1 MNSKTFMYGVSSRTA
16 GELVRTQCL
25 VDRSG
30 RPFLGSQV
38 RIPKARGDP
47 RMLAFRNLS
56 SGRV

>member
-1 MNSKTFMYGVSSRTA
+1 MNSKTFVYGMSSRTA

>member
-1 MNSKTFMYGVSSRTA
+1 MNSKTFMYGMSSRTA
-16 GELVRTQCL
+16 GELVRTQRF
-25 VDRSG
+25 VDLSG
-30 RPFLGSQV
+30 QPFFGSQV